1 MYTYFKFFIL
11 AASVLLWGCG
21 SSSQKTE
28 KTNNSRVEKPAKTDH
43 IDLPEKGE
51 DILAVSSFADTVLY
65 IPLETTPQSLIR
77 KIFQIQLIGDKILL
91 DCNDKL
97 LLYSQSGKFIR
108 QIGQKGNGPGE
119 YNYVCNSVARGDT
132 IYISPTNKQTIIKYL
147 LNGDFVGEKLLPG
160 HFRMSWFDMTPDG
173 EFVSYADLARGKLD
187 VLDKNLSK
195 INQLIINHNAPVST
209 PPTIYRNMY
218 DYSLQNGSERRLLFT
233 DYMSDTI
240 WDISKGRKKV
250 GYVLNMGDKILPEK
264 YRFERF
270 GFDHKAWMKAAAP
283 YQKIK
288 MVETPDYL
296 FLFQKGW
303 TTEKI
308 LNTIYIYNRADNTI
322 KRYDTPYIYDDLVG
336 KRNLNVLYSSHDC
349 LMAVVNPFELKPE
362 LEKEQVE
369 GQTGKDA
376 PSPAWL
382 KQMSK
387 VKEDDNPILVII
399 HPKVN

>member
-1 MYTYFKFFIL
+1 MYPYLKFFVL
-11 AASVLLWGCG
+11 AASVLLWGCN
-21 SSSQKTE
+21 SSAKKTE
-28 KTNNSRVEKPAKTDH
+28 TTNGSKAQKSYH
-43 IDLPEKGE
+43 INLPQKGE
-51 DILAVSSFADTVLY
+51 RKLNVSEIADTVLY
-65 IPLETTPQSLIR
+65 IPLETTPQSLIKR
-77 KIFQIQLIGDKILL
+77 IDKIQIIGDKILL

-119 YNYVCNSVARGDT
+119 YNYVCTSVARGDT
-132 IYISPTNKQTIIKYL
+132 IYISPTNKRTIIKYL

-160 HFRMSWFDMTPDG
+160 HFQMGWFDMTPDG

-187 VLDKNLSK
+187 VLDRNLSK
-195 INQLIINHNAPVST
+195 INQLIINYNAPAST
-209 PPTIYRNMY
+209 PPTMYSNMY

-240 WDISKGRKKV
+240 WNISKGRKEV
-250 GYVLNMGDKILPEK
+250 GYILNMGDKILPER

-270 GFDHKAWMKAAAP
+270 GFDHQAWVKAAAP

-308 LNTIYIYNRADNTI
+308 LNTIYIYNRADKTI
-322 KRYDTPYIYDDLVG
+322 KRYDTPYMYDDLVG

-349 LMAVVNPFELKPE
+349 LMAVVNPFELKEE
-362 LEKEQVE
+362 LKKEQAE
-369 GQTGKDA
+369 SQTGKDA
-376 PSPAWL
+376 PVPAWL

-399 HPKVN
+399 HPKAN